1 MSHFLTNLHFTFASL
16 IHDQLFAGLRTPQI
30 PLTGRTY
37 LLTGAASPLV
47 VAAAVHLAR
56 LKPARIVLGHP
67 ASALAS
73 ASATEA
79 ETHERLASRIRREAG
94 DGFTGEL
101 DVWALDMADYDSVL
115 RFAERA
121 RATLLRLDGVIL
133 GEDCWYDVA
142 REWRTT
148 QHGWERMLQINV
160 VSTALLDPF
169 YVAFRADNAP
179 RILDALNE
187 SSTHIDRYG
196 MTKLVLLMLAR
207 QMGQLPIAH
216 KVVINCANPGIVR
229 TQKSRL
235 CVSCTNLLAW
245 SPEDGA
251 TNLVYAVLKPTP
263 PGAYLAACQIRD
275 PPMWVSSLDGQQAQQ
290 RVWWELLDVWM
301 RITPE
306 ALGVVGFGLKGVQS

>member
-1 MSHFLTNLHFTFASL
+1 
-16 IHDQLFAGLRTPQI
+16 
-30 PLTGRTY
+30 
-37 LLTGAASPLV
+37 
-47 VAAAVHLAR
+47 
-56 LKPARIVLGHP
+56 
-67 ASALAS
+67 
-73 ASATEA
+73 
-79 ETHERLASRIRREAG
+79 
-94 DGFTGEL
+94 
-101 DVWALDMADYDSVL
+101 MADD
-115 RFAERA
+115 AA
-121 RATLLRLDGVIL
+121 WL
-133 GEDCWYDVA
+133 G
-142 REWRTT
+142 T
-148 QHGWERMLQINV
+148 LQINV
-160 VSTALLDPF
+160 VSTALLGLLLLPLLHKTGKLGLPHPDAPDFPPHLTFLGSADPF